1 MGRVLGWL
9 FAFIMF
15 AVVGVAIFIITFDAN
30 HYKPQIIEVVKAKTG
45 RDLALDGDLG
55 FSIYPNISL
64 TLNRVALSNAAGFGD
79 GNFAEAQSGQVFV
92 ELMPLLQK
100 ELKVSEVQLDGL
112 KLDLKR
118 NKQGVTNW
126 ADLLPANDGK
136 QDENVNEVLAKL
148 LANFTVAGVSVKDSQ
163 VSWQDDLSGQRLTL
177 NPLNLKTG
185 QLRPGKPVSIKLAT
199 HLKQNQPSVDMQLD
213 GSTTAKLDNNEQ
225 SFSLSGFNFKVR
237 AKGLPEAADTLN
249 AHIVGDVSGNLFSQG
264 FKITGLQLD
273 ADLQSGQHGAVK
285 AKVSGNVAGNLNNQ
299 QFNVPDLRADVQSVM
314 GNVQASGNL
323 QADMKA
329 QVIKVGGLKA
339 NVQRQDQTAGT
350 LNASA
355 SGEVVASLANQLVNI
370 AGFNTQV
377 TMNSP
382 TMGQVEATATGA
394 EAQLNLASQRATI
407 TDLQSQTKLNHPT
420 AGQVNATLKGSQA
433 AMNLA
438 TQQLNLEG
446 MQTQATINH
455 PTQGA
460 ITANVS
466 GKAAMN
472 LATQLLSINGMKLD
486 TNVQGG
492 QLVKALQADVS
503 GNTKVDLA
511 KSQLAIAGMAI
522 TADVQADSIPEGR
535 LQQTGKGSV
544 DLNWE
549 SGKGLI
555 DLKST
560 QISVMKHQL
569 NGAVKVRD
577 PLANMGID
585 GNFTSDKLVYPPFE
599 LHKATV
605 GVKMADQQLTL
616 TPRGTLFRGG
626 YQGTIRVDTSKTPP
640 AVKMNHKVS
649 QLRSEDLLYA
659 LLDDKVVTGALD
671 ATADISMVAGDEATI
686 RRSLNGTIDLNLKNG
701 TIRDS
706 NFAQKTKQVVRLFE
720 KERTNAVGE
729 KEVAFSRM
737 GGQWTVKQGVFHTE
751 DTAMHSPVFQVRGNG
766 DVNVVNESLDFK
778 LRIGQREKQGRDP
791 LFAPLKVRGPWSDL
805 KYTLQLDALLKD
817 IAKRELADEKA
828 KLKARLDAEKEQQKA
843 RLKAKAEEEK
853 ERLRARL
860 AAEKEK
866 QQQKLQEQLQKQL
879 NIGGNQQNQ
888 QSQQNQQQGQE
899 QQPAPATNLNDQLKQ
914 KEDELKQ
921 QLEDKLND
929 KLKGLFGG

>member
-1 MGRVLGWL
+1 MGRIFGWL
-9 FAFIMF
+9 FAFITIV
-15 AVVGVAIFIITFDAN
+15 VVGVAIFVITFDAN
-30 HYKPQIIEVVKAKTG
+30 HYKPQIIELVKAQTG
-45 RDLALDGDLG
+45 RDLALDGELG
-55 FSIYPNISL
+55 FSVYPNISL

-126 ADLLPANDGK
+126 ADLLPADDGQK
-136 QDENVNEVLAKL
+136 DENVNEVIAKL

-177 NPLNLKTG
+177 SPLNLKTG
-185 QLRPGKPVSIKLAT
+185 QLRPGKPVAIELAT
-199 HLKQNQPSVDMQLD
+199 HLKQNQPPVDIQLD

-225 SFSLSGFNFKVR
+225 SFSLSGFNFKVG
-237 AKGLPEAADTLN
+237 AKGLPEANDALD

-264 FKITGLQLD
+264 FKVAGLQLD
-273 ADLQSGQHGAVK
+273 ANLRSAQHGQVK
-285 AKVSGNVAGNLNNQ
+285 AKVSGNVDGNVNNQ
-299 QFNVPDLRADVQSVM
+299 QFNVPDLRADVQSAM
-314 GNVQASGNL
+314 GNVQASGNV
-323 QADMKA
+323 QADMKV

-339 NVQRQDQTAGT
+339 NVQRHDNETGELDAQ
-350 LNASA
+350 A
-355 SGEVVASLANQLVNI
+355 SGELVANLAQQLVMI
-370 AGFNTQV
+370 AGLQTQV
-377 TMNSP
+377 NLNSP
-382 TMGQVEATATGA
+382 TAGKVAATAKS
-394 EAQLNLASQRATI
+394 AQARFNLASQQLTLG
-407 TDLQSQTKLNHPT
+407 DLQSQATIQHPT
-420 AGQVNATLKGSQA
+420 AGQITANAKGSQA

-438 TQQLNLEG
+438 SQQFTVDGL
-446 MQTQATINH
+446 QAQANIKH

-460 ITANVS
+460 ITANVT

-472 LATQLLSINGMKLD
+472 VASQLLTIDGMALNA
-486 TNVQGG
+486 TLQGG
-492 QLVKALQADVS
+492 QVVKALKADVS

-511 KSQLAIAGMAI
+511 KSQLAIAGMNI

-535 LQQTGKGSV
+535 LQQTGKGAV
-544 DLNWE
+544 NLNWE

-560 QISVMKHQL
+560 QISVMQHQL

-585 GNFTSDKLVYPPFE
+585 GNFKSNKLVYPPFE
-599 LHKATV
+599 LHKATI

-640 AVKMNHKVS
+640 TVQSNHKINK
-649 QLRSEDLLYA
+649 LRSEELLFA
-659 LLDDKVVTGALD
+659 LLEDKVVTGALD
-671 ATADISMVAGDEATI
+671 ATADISLVAGDEATI
-686 RRSLNGTIDLNLKNG
+686 RRSLNGTINLDLKDG
-701 TIRDS
+701 TIRDA
-706 NFAQKTKQVVRLFE
+706 NFAQKAKQVVRLFE

-737 GGQWTVKQGVFHTE
+737 GGQWTVKQGVFHTD

-805 KYTLQLDALLKD
+805 KYTLQLDALLKN
-817 IAKRELADEKA
+817 IAKRELADEKE
-828 KLKARLDAEKEQQKA
+828 KLKARLDAEKEKQKA
-843 RLKAKAEEEK
+843 L
-853 ERLRARL
+853 LRAKL

-866 QQQKLQEQLQKQL
+866 QQKKLQEQLQKKL
-879 NIGGNQQNQ
+879 NIGGNN
-888 QSQQNQQQGQE
+888 QQNQQQGQA